1 MNDYVSFQSF
11 HSEEEASSLAEI
23 FSKNNIDCTIVKA
36 KPIIDSVIIGE
47 DAEDKIYLKI
57 KNSDFKKANEV
68 LQKQIEE
75 NLDKIGD
82 DYYLYSFSN
91 NELLEIINKSDEWS
105 KQDFFVAKKILTE
118 RGLSISE
125 KDISK
130 IRWERI
136 KEIGK
141 QEKGSTF
148 WIIIGYIFSIGGI
161 FGFFFGLGYLTA
173 KKILPDGN
181 RVFVYDEAT
190 RNHGRTMLIISSIF
204 ILIDILT
211 GLGLRGMIF

>member
-11 HSEEEASSLAEI
+11 PSEEEASSLAEI
-23 FSKNNIDCTIVKA
+23 FAKNDIDCTIVRT
-36 KPIIDSVIIGE
+36 KPIIDRVIIGE

-57 KNSDFKKANEV
+57 KNSDFKKANEI
-68 LQKQIEE
+68 LQKQIEA

-105 KQDFFVAKKILTE
+105 KQDFFVAKKNLTE

-130 IRWERI
+130 IQSERI
-136 KEIGK
+136 KKIGK
-141 QEKGSTF
+141 QETGSTF
-148 WIIIGYIFSIGGI
+148 WI
-161 FGFFFGLGYLTA
+161 
-173 KKILPDGN
+173 
-181 RVFVYDEAT
+181 
-190 RNHGRTMLIISSIF
+190 
-204 ILIDILT
+204 
-211 GLGLRGMIF
+211 